1 MKFKKQ
7 IEVMIL
13 VIMCSFSAGWYVAA
27 EENEGEE
34 IQKEYEIRI
43 EEPDGENGYYV
54 TAPEMTLWA
63 SGREEIFYRMEK
75 ADGTEESGKLEKNIG
90 EDKEETKEEGEEPK
104 EPE

>member
-63 SGREEIFYRMEK
+63 SGREEIFYRM
-75 ADGTEESGKLEKNIG
+75 
-90 EDKEETKEEGEEPK
+90 
-104 EPE
+104 

>member
-43 EEPDGENGYYV
+43 EEPDGENGR
-54 TAPEMTLWA
+54 
-63 SGREEIFYRMEK
+63 SEEHTSELQSQR
-75 ADGTEESGKLEKNIG
+75 
-90 EDKEETKEEGEEPK
+90 
-104 EPE
+104 